1 MSGHSKWSTIKRKK
15 GKADAER
22 GRMFGRL
29 IKEITVAARQGG
41 GDAKGNARLR
51 TAIDAAKAA
60 NMPAANIERAI
71 KRGTGELEGVTIE
84 EATYEGYGPGG
95 VAILVDVVTDNRNRT
110 TAELRHVFTKYGG
123 RMAEAGSVAWQFQSR
138 GSISV
143 ERDKVD
149 EDALLALA
157 LEAGADDV
165 VSDEGSDV
173 YEILTAPSNFEA
185 VKSALQSGGIAIASG
200 EVRKVPQS
208 TVSVGEKDAEPLLK
222 IMDMLEEHDD
232 VQNVAANFDIPD
244 EVMARL
250 SQ

>member
-29 IKEITVAARQGG
+29 IKEITIAARQGG

-51 TAIDAAKAA
+51 TAIDAAKAG

-71 KRGTGELEGVTIE
+71 KKGTGELEGVSLE

-95 VAILVDVVTDNRNRT
+95 VAILVDVVTDNKNRT
-110 TAELRHVFTKYGG
+110 TPELRHAFSKYGG
-123 RMAEAGSVAWQFQSR
+123 RLAEAGSVAWQFQTR
-138 GSISV
+138 GSITV
-143 ERDKVD
+143 EKDKVD

-165 VSDEGSDV
+165 SSDASSDV
-173 YEILTAPSNFEA
+173 HEILTAPSSFED
-185 VKSALQSGGIAIASG
+185 VKAALAKANVPIASA
-200 EVRKVPQS
+200 EVRKVPQN
-208 TVSVGEKDAEPLLK
+208 TVLVSERDAEQLLK
-222 IMDMLEEHDD
+222 IMELLEEHDD
-232 VQNVAANFDIPD
+232 VQSVAANFDIPD